1 LEWNLVPE
9 VLKLILFAA
18 GSGRIPNRI
27 IATLLRPMLQQQLHS
42 AVTRSLTTK
51 SSHRRVRPTH
61 RNAHAART
69 FASEMMEAM
78 MPFSLS
84 SYLLGVG
91 TVVGALAFGFG
102 GGVLLTKTAMK
113 DSSPAESRVERVA
126 RAEPASPPPQA
137 VEAKSAPTP
146 PAEPRPPAT
155 SLPEAQANA
164 EPPKPVAEA
173 PREAAPARTVE
184 SMSQTEPKKPP
195 EPSTKPLEQSTKP
208 ADQKEAELRKAEERN
223 KRYAERK
230 ARDIA
235 AARARQRQLEEQRES
250 SRPVFAYEREE
261 PQLKL
266 FDMPLFGRSRDISPF
281 DRDD

>member
-1 LEWNLVPE
+1 MHKIVRTVANQAEYPSLNIRPSRGAADSDNSLEWNLVPE

-69 FASEMMEAM
+69 FASGMMEAM

-155 SLPEAQANA
+155 SLPEDLADQL
-164 EPPKPVAEA
+164 VTDA
-173 PREAAPARTVE
+173 PGVW
-184 SMSQTEPKKPP
+184 MVG
-195 EPSTKPLEQSTKP
+195 EQSEVLAGDLALCHPPLGDDVCFSVLMLDT
-208 ADQKEAELRKAEERN
+208 ASMCSASAEMR
-223 KRYAERK
+223 
-230 ARDIA
+230 
-235 AARARQRQLEEQRES
+235 
-250 SRPVFAYEREE
+250 
-261 PQLKL
+261 
-266 FDMPLFGRSRDISPF
+266 
-281 DRDD
+281 

>member
-1 LEWNLVPE
+1 
-9 VLKLILFAA
+9 
-18 GSGRIPNRI
+18 
-27 IATLLRPMLQQQLHS
+27 
-42 AVTRSLTTK
+42 
-51 SSHRRVRPTH
+51 
-61 RNAHAART
+61 
-69 FASEMMEAM
+69 MMEAM

-155 SLPEAQANA
+155 SLAEAQANT

-235 AARARQRQLEEQRES
+235 AARARQRQLEEPRES

-266 FDMPLFGRSRDISPF
+266 FDMPLFGRSRDVSPF

>member
-1 LEWNLVPE
+1 
-9 VLKLILFAA
+9 
-18 GSGRIPNRI
+18 
-27 IATLLRPMLQQQLHS
+27 
-42 AVTRSLTTK
+42 
-51 SSHRRVRPTH
+51 
-61 RNAHAART
+61 
-69 FASEMMEAM
+69 MMEEM

-137 VEAKSAPTP
+137 VEAKSIPTP
-146 PAEPRPPAT
+146 PVEPRPPAA
-155 SLPEAQANA
+155 SLPEVQANT

-173 PREAAPARTVE
+173 PKEAAPARTAE
-184 SMSQTEPKKPP
+184 SMSQTEPKKPA
-195 EPSTKPLEQSTKP
+195 EPSTKPLEQSTKPLEQSTKP

-223 KRYAERK
+223 KRFAERR

-235 AARARQRQLEEQRES
+235 AARARQRQFEEVRES
-250 SRPVFAYEREE
+250 SRPVYAYEREE
-261 PQLKL
+261 PRSNL
-266 FDMPLFGRSRDISPF
+266 FEMPLFGRSRDTSPF

>member
-1 LEWNLVPE
+1 MELRSRRFDLFRAKVVGGHQGGSLGLLVADAAPR
-9 VLKLILFAA
+9 VFPRSPVSYRAIRQVRSDVAQLTGTRTPLKR
-18 GSGRIPNRI
+18 SIPG
-27 IATLLRPMLQQQLHS
+27 
-42 AVTRSLTTK
+42 
-51 SSHRRVRPTH
+51 
-61 RNAHAART
+61 
-69 FASEMMEAM
+69 MMEEM

-126 RAEPASPPPQA
+126 RAEPASPPAQT
-137 VEAKSAPTP
+137 VEAKSIPTP
-146 PAEPRPPAT
+146 PVEPRPPAA
-155 SLPEAQANA
+155 SLPEVQANT

-173 PREAAPARTVE
+173 PKEAAPARTAE
-184 SMSQTEPKKPP
+184 SMSQTEPKKPA

-223 KRYAERK
+223 KRFAERR

-235 AARARQRQLEEQRES
+235 AARARQRQFEEVRES

-261 PQLKL
+261 PRSNL
-266 FDMPLFGRSRDISPF
+266 FEMPLFGRSRDTSPF

>member
-1 LEWNLVPE
+1 
-9 VLKLILFAA
+9 
-18 GSGRIPNRI
+18 
-27 IATLLRPMLQQQLHS
+27 
-42 AVTRSLTTK
+42 
-51 SSHRRVRPTH
+51 
-61 RNAHAART
+61 
-69 FASEMMEAM
+69 MMEAM

-137 VEAKSAPTP
+137 VEAKSTPAP
-146 PAEPRPPAT
+146 PAEPRPPAA
-155 SLPEAQANA
+155 SLPEVQANT
-164 EPPKPVAEA
+164 EVPKPVAEA
-173 PREAAPARTVE
+173 PKEAAPARTAE
-184 SMSQTEPKKPP
+184 SVSQTEPKKPA

-223 KRYAERK
+223 KRYAERR

-235 AARARQRQLEEQRES
+235 AARTRQRQLEELRES
-250 SRPVFAYEREE
+250 SKPVFAYEREE
-261 PQLKL
+261 PRSKL
-266 FDMPLFGRSRDISPF
+266 FEMPLFGRSRDILPF
-281 DRDD
+281 DRED